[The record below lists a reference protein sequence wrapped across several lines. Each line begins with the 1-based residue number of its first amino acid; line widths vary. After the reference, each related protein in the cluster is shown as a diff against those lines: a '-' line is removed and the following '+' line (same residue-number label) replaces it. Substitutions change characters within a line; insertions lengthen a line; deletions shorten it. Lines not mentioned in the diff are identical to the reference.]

1 MTGADGT
8 LVTDGAIALVAF
20 ERRLAH
26 PVAAVWAALTESDQL
41 AEWLGRGTLEVRPA
55 GLKGLVVHVNELH
68 DVVLKEED
76 LAAEV
81 VRVDLTPYLTAG
93 VNVVQYNPVGRNG
106 SASVTVIVD

>member
-1 MTGADGT
+1 M
-8 LVTDGAIALVAF
+8 
-20 ERRLAH
+20 
-26 PVAAVWAALTESDQL
+26 
-41 AEWLGRGTLEVRPA
+41 
-55 GLKGLVVHVNELH
+55 
-68 DVVLKEED
+68 KEED